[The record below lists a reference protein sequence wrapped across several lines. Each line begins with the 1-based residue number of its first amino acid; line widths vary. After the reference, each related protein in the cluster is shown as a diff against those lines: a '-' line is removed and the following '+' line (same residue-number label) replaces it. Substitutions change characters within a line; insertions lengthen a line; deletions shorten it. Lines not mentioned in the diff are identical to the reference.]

1 MANAYKIV
9 GQANPGTAVT
19 DLYTVPASTEFV
31 GTLFIAETG
40 GTAQTARVGV
50 SSGGTADAI
59 GQSILRDFSIPAND
73 ALQLPGFALAASDV
87 VRVYGST
94 TDVVFTLMGVEIS

>member
-9 GQANPGTAVT
+9 GQTSTAAGTV

-40 GTAQTARVGV
+40 GTAQTARVAV
-50 SSGGTADAI
+50 ASGGSADAAD
-59 GQSILRDFSIPAND
+59 QYILRNFSIPAYD
-73 ALQLPGFALAASDV
+73 ALQLPGFALAATDV

-94 TDVVFTLMGVEIS
+94 TDVVFTLMGVEVS